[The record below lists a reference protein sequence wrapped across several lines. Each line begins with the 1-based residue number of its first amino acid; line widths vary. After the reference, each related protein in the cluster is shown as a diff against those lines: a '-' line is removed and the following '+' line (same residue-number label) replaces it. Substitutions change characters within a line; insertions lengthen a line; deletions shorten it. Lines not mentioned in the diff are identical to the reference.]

1 VDPLQDRTIE
11 MSILKERAKGK
22 MGLWGGV
29 NGFLTVE
36 MGTSE
41 EVQKAVRK
49 ALEALGPDGF
59 VLSPVDNV
67 REDQPEVWRN
77 VNVFIRTWKAYR

>member
-1 VDPLQDRTIE
+1 
-11 MSILKERAKGK
+11 
-22 MGLWGGV
+22 
-29 NGFLTVE
+29 VE